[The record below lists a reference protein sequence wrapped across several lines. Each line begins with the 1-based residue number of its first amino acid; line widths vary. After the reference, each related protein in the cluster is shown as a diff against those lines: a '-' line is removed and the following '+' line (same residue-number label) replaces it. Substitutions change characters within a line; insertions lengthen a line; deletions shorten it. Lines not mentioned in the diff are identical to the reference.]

1 MHRWNGA
8 AHRQPGLDLRQ
19 GQVWLGGDQFFE
31 SLAIDRQY
39 LRLPTRKTMPVA
51 EVLCFA
57 PLLEQLLHH
66 AERHPKAPC
75 YLLPRPLLFIIRP
88 HDPLPQIQRQCFHP
102 VTVHKL
108 KLMATV

>member
-1 MHRWNGA
+1 MHRRNGA

-19 GQVWLGGDQFFE
+19 GQVRLGGDQFFE
-31 SLAIDRQY
+31 SLTIDRQY

-51 EVLCFA
+51 EVLRFA

-66 AERHPKAPC
+66 AERHPKASGN
-75 YLLPRPLLFIIRP
+75 LLPRPLLIIIGP